1 MNKSMNKRLITVGL
15 LILCIAIIGKLIYV
29 VAKNIKIDEFHKAA
43 VIFVI
48 DSSASNQQKLP
59 EQVRFT
65 KSLCSI
71 LDPEDEI
78 KILKV
83 SEESFLIYEGSPS
96 DSRGI
101 TKAVEAFT
109 KFEPNDYGTA
119 YGLGLKKAF
128 EHCLTM
134 KKEGFVP
141 AIVVIGDLENEGSI
155 EKQINWDTLPKNVSE
170 VKQYIPEIAMMF
182 VYAHPEKLDLVKTK
196 LNPVL
201 GETKLI
207 IANEANIDKASRRF
221 LEAIG
226 R

>member
-1 MNKSMNKRLITVGL
+1 MNNKRLIILGI
-15 LILCIAIIGKLIYV
+15 LILSITIIGKLIFTL
-29 VAKNIKIDEFHKAA
+29 AKNIKIDEFHKSAI
-43 VIFVI
+43 IFIV
-48 DSSASNQQKLP
+48 DSSASNQNKLS
-59 EQVRFT
+59 EQIKYL

-83 SEESFLIYEGSPS
+83 SEKSYLIYEGSPS
-96 DSRGI
+96 DSQGI

-109 KFEPNDYGTA
+109 KYDEKDYGTA
-119 YGLGLKKAF
+119 YGEALKKAF
-128 EHCLTM
+128 EHSLTM
-134 KKEGFVP
+134 KKEGFIP
-141 AIVVIGDLENEGSI
+141 AIVVIGDLENEGAV
-155 EKQINWDTLPKNVSE
+155 EKQINWETLPQNINE
-170 VKQYIPEIAMMF
+170 VKKYVPELAMMF

-207 IANEANIDKASRRF
+207 IANEQNANKAQRRF
-221 LEAIG
+221 LEAIN

>member
-1 MNKSMNKRLITVGL
+1 MDKRFVVLG
-15 LILCIAIIGKLIYV
+15 ILCVAIAIIGKLLYSGL
-29 VAKNIKIDEFHKAA
+29 KNFKPDEFHKSA
-43 VIFVI
+43 VIFVV
-48 DSSASNQQKLP
+48 DSSASNQKMLP
-59 EQVRFT
+59 EEIRYI

-83 SEESFLIYEGSPS
+83 SEESYLIYEGSPS
-96 DSRGI
+96 DSKGI

-109 KFEPNDYGTA
+109 KYNPKDYGTA
-119 YGLGLKKAF
+119 YGIGLKKAF

-134 KKEGFVP
+134 KKEGYVP
-141 AIVVIGDLENEGSI
+141 AVVVIGDLENEGAV
-155 EKQINWDTLPKNVSE
+155 EKQIDWNNLPDNIKNIQE
-170 VKQYIPEIAMMF
+170 HIPEISMMF
-182 VYAHPEKLDLVKTK
+182 VYAAPEKLDLVKTK

-201 GETKLI
+201 GEKKLI
-207 IANEANIDKASRRF
+207 IANETNVDKAKRRF

>member
-1 MNKSMNKRLITVGL
+1 MSNKKLITLGL
-15 LILCIAIIGKLIYV
+15 LILAIAIIGKLLFI
-29 VAKNIKIDEFHKAA
+29 VAKSIKINEFHKSA
-43 VIFVI
+43 VIFVV
-48 DSSASNQQKLP
+48 DSSASNQKMLP
-59 EQVRFT
+59 TQIKYLKT
-65 KSLCSI
+65 LCSI

-83 SEESFLIYEGSPS
+83 SEKSYLIYEGSAS
-96 DSRGI
+96 DSSGI
-101 TKAVEAFT
+101 TKAVAAFT
-109 KFEPNDYGTA
+109 QYDEKDYGTA
-119 YGLGLKKAF
+119 YGEAIKKAL

-134 KKEGFVP
+134 KKEGYIP
-141 AIVVIGDLENEGSI
+141 AVVVIGDLENEGAV
-155 EKQINWDTLPKNVSE
+155 EKQINWDTLPKNISE
-170 VKQYIPEIAMMF
+170 IKKYIPELTMMF

-207 IANEANIDKASRRF
+207 IANEQNAQKSQRRF

>member
-1 MNKSMNKRLITVGL
+1 MTNKRLIIIGF
-15 LILCIAIIGKLIYV
+15 LILGIALIGKLFWL
-29 VAKNIKIDEFHKAA
+29 ALKNIKVDDFHKAA
-43 VIFVI
+43 IIFVI
-48 DSSASNQQKLP
+48 DSSASNQKMLP
-59 EQVRFT
+59 EEIKFT

-83 SEESFLIYEGSPS
+83 SEDSYLIYEGSPS
-96 DSRGI
+96 NSRGI

-109 KFEPNDYGTA
+109 KYDPKDYGTA
-119 YGLGLKKAF
+119 YGIGLKKAF

-134 KKEGFVP
+134 KKEGYVP
-141 AIVVIGDLENEGSI
+141 SVVVIGDLENEGAI
-155 EKQINWDTLPKNVSE
+155 EKQVDWNTLADNVKGIKE
-170 VKQYIPEIAMMF
+170 YIPELSMMF
-182 VYAHPEKLDLVKTK
+182 VYASPDKLDLVKTK

-201 GETKLI
+201 GEKKLI
-207 IANEANIDKASRRF
+207 IANETGTDKAGRKF

>member
-1 MNKSMNKRLITVGL
+1 MNKRIVTIGL
-15 LILCIAIIGKLIYV
+15 LILAIAIVGKLIFTA
-29 VAKNIKIDEFHKAA
+29 AKSIKVDDFHKAA

-48 DSSASNQQKLP
+48 DSSASNQKNLP
-59 EQVRFT
+59 DQIKYT
-65 KSLCSI
+65 KSLCAL

-83 SEESFLIYEGSPS
+83 SENSYLIYEGSPS
-96 DSRGI
+96 NSKGI

-109 KFEPNDYGTA
+109 QYNAKDYGTA
-119 YGLGLKKAF
+119 YGEGLKKAL

-134 KKEGFVP
+134 KKEDYVP
-141 AIVVIGDLENEGSI
+141 AVVVIGDLENEGAV
-155 EKQINWDTLPKNVSE
+155 EKQINWDTLPENIKNVKE
-170 VKQYIPEIAMMF
+170 YIPELTMMF

-201 GETKLI
+201 GEKKLI
-207 IANEANIDKASRRF
+207 VANETNVDKANRKF

>member
-1 MNKSMNKRLITVGL
+1 MNKRLIIVGI
-15 LILCIAIIGKLIYV
+15 LILGIAIAGKLLFLA
-29 VAKNIKIDEFHKAA
+29 AKNIKVDDFHKAA
-43 VIFVI
+43 IIFVI
-48 DSSASNQQKLP
+48 DSSASNQKMLP
-59 EQVRFT
+59 DEIKYT

-83 SEESFLIYEGSPS
+83 SESSYLIYEGSPS
-96 DSRGI
+96 DSKGI

-109 KFEPNDYGTA
+109 KFNAQDYGTA
-119 YGLGLKKAF
+119 YGEGLKKAY

-134 KKEGFVP
+134 KKEGYIPSV
-141 AIVVIGDLENEGSI
+141 VVIGDLENEGAL
-155 EKQINWDTLPKNVSE
+155 EKQINWETLPENVKRLQE
-170 VKQYIPEIAMMF
+170 YIPEISMMF

-201 GETKLI
+201 GEKKLI
-207 IANEANIDKASRRF
+207 IANEANVDKANRRF
-221 LEAIG
+221 LAAIG